1 MCGWC
6 VDINICKSQGL
17 DSVRSKRKMS
27 LVDVMSEEQCSTDHV
42 KVLFVS
48 FLTIWIL
55 IYVSV

>member
-42 KVLFVS
+42 KVCVFSNYSDSDLCIS
-48 FLTIWIL
+48 L
-55 IYVSV
+55 I

>member
-1 MCGWC
+1 
-6 VDINICKSQGL
+6 
-17 DSVRSKRKMS
+17 MS

-48 FLTIWIL
+48 FLTILIL